1 MKMDSNDSNNHERV
15 VANPDT
21 APVSATMERQRFK
34 SYWCAYIVTEPPAY
48 LLLITL
54 KKKFC
59 KSNQSGS

>member
-34 SYWCAYIVTEPPAY
+34 SYWCAYIVIELPTC
-48 LLLITL
+48 
-54 KKKFC
+54 F
-59 KSNQSGS
+59 